1 LKIIGH
7 ARFLCVVLVMAYGS
21 TLCLAQHDLHNSQE
35 LAEAVTLLRSRQ
47 FPAAMEAYQKILKGH
62 PHDEKAELGLAAAY
76 FGVYNYDETRRVLR
90 EAAAAHP
97 NSAAALVE
105 MGKLDIHLL
114 HYDDAIVELKR
125 AIRRNPASAAAHEQ
139 LGVAY
144 QAKGDDDAALAQFN
158 QALRLAPD
166 SASTHYFR
174 GSLYADRNDDTHA
187 YEDAK
192 EAFRL
197 EPNTQTRELLGKT
210 AVHANKCK
218 EAVDVLAP
226 FAESEETIPE
236 DLYLLSR
243 AYKCAE
249 QPQGAQE
256 VQEEYEKRSKK
267 VQNSKTHK
275 MNADH
280 LAANAGE
287 MARKNQ
293 LAPALDLL
301 QQALAEDPENG
312 PSLALLAKID
322 YSRGDVAKAREEI
335 ARALRGDPY
344 NPDYL
349 YVRGKVLEST
359 DPNAALEAFRQTVLV
374 NPKEADAYY
383 EMGEIYLKLGD
394 RNRAS
399 QAFHKAVQL
408 SPEDPDYRK
417 ALSELQAKPAR

>member
-1 LKIIGH
+1 LKNIGH
-7 ARFLCVVLVMAYGS
+7 ARFLYAVLVVAYGS
-21 TLCLAQHDLHNSQE
+21 ILCLAQGDLHNSQE
-35 LAEAVTLLRSRQ
+35 LEEAVTLLRNRQ
-47 FPAAMEAYQKILKGH
+47 FFAAVESYQKILKAA

-76 FGVYNYDETRRVLR
+76 YGVYNYDQTRRVLR

-125 AIRRNPASAAAHEQ
+125 AIRRDPASAAAHEQ
-139 LGVAY
+139 LGVAC
-144 QAKGDDDAALAQFN
+144 QAKGDEDAALARFN

-174 GSLYADRNDDTHA
+174 GSLYADRNDNTRA
-187 YEDAK
+187 YQDAK

-197 EPNTQTRELLGKT
+197 APNTQTRELLGKT
-210 AVHANKCK
+210 AVRANQCK
-218 EAVDVLAP
+218 EAVDVLSPLAD
-226 FAESEETIPE
+226 SEEAIPE

-249 QPQGAQE
+249 QPQRAQE
-256 VQEEYEKRSKK
+256 LQDEYEKRSKK
-267 VQNSKTHK
+267 VQDAKTHK

-293 LAPALDLL
+293 LNPALDLL
-301 QQALAEDPENG
+301 QQALAEDPENA

-322 YSRGDVAKAREEI
+322 FSRGDVAKAQEEI

-349 YVRGKVLEST
+349 YVRGKVLEGA
-359 DPNAALEAFRQTVLV
+359 DPRAALEAFRKTVLV
-374 NPKEADAYY
+374 NPKESDAYY

-399 QAFHKAVQL
+399 QALQKAVQL

-417 ALSELQAKPAR
+417 ALSELQARPAR

>member
-1 LKIIGH
+1 MKNIGY
-7 ARFLCVVLVMAYGS
+7 ARFLYAVLVVAYGS
-21 TLCLAQHDLHNSQE
+21 ILCLAQGDLHNSQE
-35 LAEAVTLLRSRQ
+35 LEEAVTLLRNRQ
-47 FPAAMEAYQKILKGH
+47 FFAAVESYQKILKAA

-76 FGVYNYDETRRVLR
+76 YGVYNYDQTRRVLR

-105 MGKLDIHLL
+105 MGKLDIHML

-125 AIRRNPASAAAHEQ
+125 AIRRDPASAAAHEQ
-139 LGVAY
+139 LGVAC
-144 QAKGDDDAALAQFN
+144 QAKGDEDAALARFN

-174 GSLYADRNDDTHA
+174 GSLYADRNDNTRA
-187 YEDAK
+187 YQDAK

-197 EPNTQTRELLGKT
+197 APNTQTRELLGKT
-210 AVHANKCK
+210 AVRANQCK
-218 EAVDVLAP
+218 EAVDVLSP
-226 FAESEETIPE
+226 LTDSEEAIPE

-249 QPQGAQE
+249 QPQRAQE
-256 VQEEYEKRSKK
+256 LQDEYEKRSKK
-267 VQNSKTHK
+267 VQDAKTHK

-293 LAPALDLL
+293 LNPALDLL
-301 QQALAEDPENG
+301 QQALAEDPENA

-322 YSRGDVAKAREEI
+322 FSRGDVAKAQEEI

-349 YVRGKVLEST
+349 YVRGKVLEGA
-359 DPNAALEAFRQTVLV
+359 DPRAALEAFRKTVLV
-374 NPKEADAYY
+374 NPKESDAYY

-399 QAFHKAVQL
+399 QALQKAVQL

-417 ALSELQAKPAR
+417 ALSELQARPAR